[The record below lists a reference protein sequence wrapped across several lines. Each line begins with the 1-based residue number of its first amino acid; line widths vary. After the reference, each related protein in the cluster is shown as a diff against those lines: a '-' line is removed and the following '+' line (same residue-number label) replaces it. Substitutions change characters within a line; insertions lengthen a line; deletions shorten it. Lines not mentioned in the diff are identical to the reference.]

1 MIMGGEPTT
10 VHLLMKEQTQKRLGF
25 KVLNSFVLS
34 ITLVKVISGFV
45 LFLFNFHLLMYF
57 CRFFQYLISP
67 LAFSTFQSQSMPPL
81 QPKST
86 KNST

>member
-57 CRFFQYLISP
+57 CRFFLNIVCDQCDQIGKFIGLW
-67 LAFSTFQSQSMPPL
+67 ATFQSLWQ
-81 QPKST
+81 Q
-86 KNST
+86 